1 MHRPL
6 ICLVT
11 ALAITGTAAA
21 SSQARWTTASATAK
35 LKATWTTVD
44 PKAHAAVQEHIDQE
58 LAGGRL
64 ATDPIVVALQA
75 DLRRTLHAAHVTAAR
90 CAGVGKPVDRRYS
103 RFHCT
108 ATFTGTDRTPPDHQ
122 YYTASVKVTVNT
134 AHGFTVKAG
143 WR

>member
-1 MHRPL
+1 MIRLL
-6 ICLVT
+6 ICLIAAGT
-11 ALAITGTAAA
+11 LAGTATA
-21 SSQARWTTASATAK
+21 SSTARWTTASATAK

-44 PKAHAAVQEHIDQE
+44 PKAHAAVEEHIDQE

-64 ATDPIVVALQA
+64 PTDPIVVALQA

-90 CAGVGKPVDRRYS
+90 CAGVGKAVNRRYS

-108 ATFTGTDRTPPDHQ
+108 ATATGTERTPPDRQ
-122 YYTASVKVTVNT
+122 FYTASVKLTVTT
-134 AHGFTVKAG
+134 AHGFVVKTG